1 MLLSTT
7 KRETRDTVKKWI
19 RKGLTIGFVPTMGYL
34 HPGHRSL
41 IEKARRENDKVV
53 VSIFVNPIQFGPN
66 EDFEKYP
73 RDMEADTEMCREAKV
88 DLIFAPA
95 VSEMYKTPNLSYVD
109 IEKLGDGLC
118 GAKRAGHFRGVCTVV
133 SKLFNL
139 VTPDRAY
146 FGEKD
151 FQQLAIIK
159 RMVSD
164 LEFDVEIIPCPII
177 REEDGLAISSRN
189 AYLSP
194 AERRAALVVS
204 QSLSRAREAIGRGER
219 DVSAIKALVMNEL
232 LQEPLARV
240 DYVEVVDAAELS
252 PVAEIGGSVVVA
264 VAVFIGKTR
273 LIDNFY
279 CEV

>member
-7 KRETRDTVKKWI
+7 KRETRDTVKEWI

-73 RDMEADTEMCREAKV
+73 RDMEADTEMCRAAKV

-118 GAKRAGHFRGVCTVV
+118 GAKRPGHFRGVCTVV

-194 AERRAALVVS
+194 AERTAALVVS

-219 DVSAIKALVMNEL
+219 GASVIKALVMNEL

>member
-7 KRETRDTVKKWI
+7 KRETRDTVKEWI
-19 RKGLTIGFVPTMGYL
+19 GKGLTIGFVPTMGYL

-73 RDMEADTEMCREAKV
+73 RDMEADTEMCRAAKV